1 MPLWPLLLLAYQA
14 PATFQSEVSLV
25 QVDAEVLH
33 DKRLVDG
40 LKKDDFRITDG
51 GRPQEI
57 LYFGKE
63 EEPLDLIL
71 VLDVSPSMA
80 RVIRAVAD
88 GADIALRQLQPG
100 DRVAVMVFDHGVLM
114 DFTDDF
120 PEVGNKIR
128 REAMR
133 TMSTSRIQKA
143 VDEAALHF
151 LKQPRTRRRRAVL
164 VITDNRGSTNTGRAL
179 TDLWEANAVL
189 SGLVVIERASVAVFS
204 VMQPQSLFIGG
215 IGNLV
220 EKTGGDIVNLGV
232 NVNDTGDGLRRVIER
247 LRMRYSLHYA
257 MPQAKPGEQ
266 RKIKVELA
274 PESARK
280 YPGADVHARTGYIVP
295 AAR

>member
-1 MPLWPLLLLAYQA
+1 
-14 PATFQSEVSLV
+14 
-25 QVDAEVLH
+25 VDAEVLH

-143 VDEAALHF
+143 IDEAALHF
-151 LKQPRTRRRRAVL
+151 LKQPRPRRRR
-164 VITDNRGSTNTGRAL
+164 
-179 TDLWEANAVL
+179 
-189 SGLVVIERASVAVFS
+189 
-204 VMQPQSLFIGG
+204 
-215 IGNLV
+215 
-220 EKTGGDIVNLGV
+220 
-232 NVNDTGDGLRRVIER
+232 
-247 LRMRYSLHYA
+247 
-257 MPQAKPGEQ
+257 
-266 RKIKVELA
+266 
-274 PESARK
+274 
-280 YPGADVHARTGYIVP
+280 
-295 AAR
+295 